1 VEALARLAAEPE
13 RAALLFDI
21 DGTLA
26 PIVERPEDARVPE
39 ETRRELRRLAG
50 AYRLVA
56 CVSGRPGAVARELVG
71 VDELVYVGEHG
82 LELDPEADVWAAR
95 MREFKDRTAWPDE
108 GKPLSA
114 AFHYR
119 THPDQDAAEAALRVV
134 AERAVEQ
141 GFRTRWGRMV
151 LEVLPPL
158 ESSKGTAVRWLL
170 ERQGLGRALFAGD
183 DTTDLDAFRALDGLE
198 LAVRV
203 AVVSSEGPSALGE
216 AADVLVGGTDEL
228 RELLRR
234 L

>member
-1 VEALARLAAEPE
+1 VAPLDQLAAEPS

-26 PIVERPEDARVPE
+26 PIVERPEEARVPE
-39 ETRRELRRLAG
+39 DTRHELRRLAG
-50 AYRLVA
+50 VYALVA
-56 CVSGRPGAVARELVG
+56 CVTGRPSTVARELVG
-71 VDELVYVGEHG
+71 VEGIEYVGEHG
-82 LELDPEADVWAAR
+82 LELDPDAGLWADR
-95 MREFKDRTAWPDE
+95 LRRFKDETAWPDE

-119 THPDQDAAEAALRVV
+119 THPDHEAAEAALRVV
-134 AERAVEQ
+134 AERALEQ

-170 ERQGLGRALFAGD
+170 DRRALARALFAGD
-183 DTTDLDAFRALDGLE
+183 DTTDLDAFHALDGLE
-198 LAVRV
+198 LAIRV
-203 AVVSSEGPSALGE
+203 AIVSSEGPNALGE
-216 AADVLVGGTDEL
+216 AADVVLGGTGEL
-228 RELLRR
+228 LELLRQ